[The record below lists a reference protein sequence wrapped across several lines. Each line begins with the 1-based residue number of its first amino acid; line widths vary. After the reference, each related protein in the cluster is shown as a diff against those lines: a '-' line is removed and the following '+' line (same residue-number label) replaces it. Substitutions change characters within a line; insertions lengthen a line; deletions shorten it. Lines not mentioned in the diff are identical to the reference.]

1 MAELT
6 PKEILTRYC
15 KAMEIG
21 ADECIALMHD
31 DIVLYAPCVP
41 APVPKTMTGLEAVGG
56 AYKMLFARL
65 FKQFR
70 WSGEIFATDNPE
82 VAVARMSSRV
92 ELMDGRQY
100 ANEYMLL
107 SRVRDG
113 KLCEHHEFFDSE
125 RATEAFGDLLSGR
138 E

>member
-6 PKEILTRYC
+6 PKEVLARYC

-31 DIVLYAPCVP
+31 DIVVYAPCVP
-41 APVPKTMTGLEAVGG
+41 APVPKAMIGLDVVGG
-56 AYKMLFARL
+56 AYRMLFARL

-82 VAVARMSSRV
+82 VAVARMSSQI

-100 ANEYMLL
+100 TNEYTLL
-107 SRVRDG
+107 SRVRNG
-113 KLCEHHEFFDSE
+113 KIYEHYEFFDTG
-125 RATEAFGDLLSGR
+125 RAAEAFADLLVK
-138 E
+138 